1 MKKLLTALAIL
12 SLGACTQHDINA
24 KSSNDIEITVSYQS
38 QCFNLCDY
46 NGGVSNIKTDM
57 DTRFVQC
64 TCNNG
69 TVSTYYDT
77 LEGIVGNLD
86 DLTAAEDVL
95 NGAIQ

>member
-1 MKKLLTALAIL
+1 MKNLIAILFIL
-12 SLGACTQHDINA
+12 SLGACTQHNIDA

-46 NGGVSNIKTDM
+46 NGGIDNIRTDM

-77 LEGIVGNLD
+77 LEGVVGNVV
-86 DLTAAEDVL
+86 DLTAAEDAL
-95 NGAIQ
+95 QNLGE